1 MHILVDRWFLF
12 SDMLCFF
19 KPQVYIVII
28 SCYDDNFNVFVRILA
43 GG

>member
-1 MHILVDRWFLF
+1 MHILVDRWFLL

-28 SCYDDNFNVFVRILA
+28 SCYDVNLNVLVCILA